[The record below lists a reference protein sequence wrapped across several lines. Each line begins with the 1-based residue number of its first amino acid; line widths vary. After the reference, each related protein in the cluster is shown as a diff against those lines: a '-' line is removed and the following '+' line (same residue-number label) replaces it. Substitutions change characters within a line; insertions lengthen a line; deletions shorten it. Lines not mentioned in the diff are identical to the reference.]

1 VLKHAVNARL
11 RALRS
16 HKGGQFGLLRK
27 MEKGRRRD
35 AHAMSD
41 FGDTA
46 LMEQPNTGNNGQSY
60 ELTPYSRIAPFTR

>member
-1 VLKHAVNARL
+1 
-11 RALRS
+11 
-16 HKGGQFGLLRK
+16 

>member
-27 MEKGRRRD
+27 MERVGAVMHRQCPTLVTRR
-35 AHAMSD
+35 
-41 FGDTA
+41 
-46 LMEQPNTGNNGQSY
+46 
-60 ELTPYSRIAPFTR
+60 